1 VKTCSRCRVAKPLD
15 AFHRRA
21 RAKDGLAVWCK
32 PCVKAYNRARYLAD
46 PEVICEA
53 TRQYRA
59 ANAERVA
66 EAKRVYR
73 AAHPEQRRDDN
84 HRRRA
89 RRIGAAVGRIDW
101 DALDRAVNCYL
112 CGQPLAAPLHLDHI
126 IPLARNGAHSTLNL
140 AWTHEACNLRK
151 SDQLLSELAWYA
163 GPVDMGH
170 QI

>member
-1 VKTCSRCRVAKPLD
+1 MKTCGTCGQDKPRDAYHKRSRS
-15 AFHRRA
+15 
-21 RAKDGLAVWCK
+21 KDGLAAACK
-32 PCVKAYNRARYLAD
+32 DCVKAYDRRRYEAA
-46 PEVICEA
+46 PEAICET

-73 AAHPEQRRDDN
+73 AAHPEQRHDDN

-89 RRIGAAVGRIDW
+89 RRVGATVGRIDW
-101 DALDRAVNCYL
+101 QALDAAVDCYL
-112 CGQPLAAPLHLDHI
+112 CGSPLDGALHLDHI
-126 IPLARNGAHSTLNL
+126 IPLSRDGAHSTRNL

-163 GPVDMGH
+163 GPVDLGH